1 MQQPGLR
8 SSNLLWNNW
17 SWLRLP
23 QKTQKQTEMPPRL
36 LEKKNTSSVAINTDG
51 HVRSSPAAEVNN
63 EHIMWTRHVTFG
75 TNINRWV
82 DCWRDIPTTRLHSG
96 GGELNSLLSTS
107 TFISFSNYVDSSH
120 IAAVCRSDFQQLSK
134 ATQDFIDLFLSPDL
148 DWRKTAEFFF
158 NCTDMK
164 AENTEAY
171 LKTKTICSG
180 RKYLLVIRMNGAV
193 KPAVGRLKLRSHT
206 ENTAGW
212 LTNNTTLTFYK

>member
-1 MQQPGLR
+1 MLNSISRISVSHVHFPKTVATFHLSPLDFLVLSFLHAVPYAQFRFYMQQPGLR

-120 IAAVCRSDFQQLSK
+120 VAAVCRSDFQQLSK
-134 ATQDFIDLFLSPDL
+134 ATQDFIDLF
-148 DWRKTAEFFF
+148 FFPRLGLEK
-158 NCTDMK
+158 N
-164 AENTEAY
+164 
-171 LKTKTICSG
+171 SWV
-180 RKYLLVIRMNGAV
+180 LL
-193 KPAVGRLKLRSHT
+193 
-206 ENTAGW
+206 
-212 LTNNTTLTFYK
+212 